1 MKPTSNHRPSVGW
14 IVGLFALMAFVP
26 FRSVQAQTAQPR
38 TITLCVT
45 SFGAVYLIQQPGL
58 PDVCRSDEHVEIT
71 LRVAVAGESA
81 QVAAAPPPGKGPQV
95 VMALNLLSGDLTL
108 TGSGGT
114 TITDD
119 EVGGIDIETFS
130 GDHADLSNVLP
141 GQHHARYADDDA
153 VAAMGEKVNTNPAP
167 SRRGGQS
174 ADASAARRLIRAGHQ
189 RVIAVT

>member
-71 LRVAVAGESA
+71 LQVAVSGESA
-81 QVAAAPPPGKGPQV
+81 QVAAAGP
-95 VMALNLLSGDLTL
+95 
-108 TGSGGT
+108 
-114 TITDD
+114 
-119 EVGGIDIETFS
+119 
-130 GDHADLSNVLP
+130 
-141 GQHHARYADDDA
+141 
-153 VAAMGEKVNTNPAP
+153 
-167 SRRGGQS
+167 
-174 ADASAARRLIRAGHQ
+174 AARLTPPYDARPTTRPL
-189 RVIAVT
+189 